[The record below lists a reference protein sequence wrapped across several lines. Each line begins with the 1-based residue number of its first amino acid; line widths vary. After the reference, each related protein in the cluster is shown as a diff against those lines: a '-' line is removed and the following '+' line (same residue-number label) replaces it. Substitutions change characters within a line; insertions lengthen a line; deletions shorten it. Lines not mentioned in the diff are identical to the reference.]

1 MEQRSVSAG
10 QRIEWLPV
18 ASLLLAMLLWAS
30 SFVALKLAFRSYH
43 PMVVIFGRMFI
54 ASLCF
59 LVFIPS
65 FRRIRFR
72 RRDLKYLVIM
82 AVCEP
87 CLYFVFEAKAMEYT
101 TASQAGMITAM
112 MPLLVAVLAWTFLR
126 ERVSPLTL
134 VGFMMA
140 IAGACWLSLASVSD
154 AYAPNPMLGNF
165 YEFIAMICA
174 AGYTVALKH
183 LSADYPPL
191 FMTAFQAFLGSLF
204 FFPFLLLPQ
213 TTLPTE
219 FILVPALAIL
229 YLGVFITLAAYACY
243 NFGVS
248 RVPAS
253 QAAGFVNLIPVF
265 AVILAMLILGET
277 MNFQQYLASGLVF
290 IGVLVSRHGGKTLP
304 PEITMPLETAG
315 SLAATKDS
323 ALSQTGP

>member
-1 MEQRSVSAG
+1 MQRVDSKGRMSG
-10 QRIEWLPV
+10 WLPV

-59 LVFIPS
+59 LVFVPS
-65 FRRIRFR
+65 FRKIRFR
-72 RRDLKYLVIM
+72 RRDLKYLFIM

-87 CLYFVFEAKAMEYT
+87 CLYFVFEAKAIQYT

-112 MPLLVAVLAWTFLR
+112 MPLLVAVLAWSFLG
-126 ERVSPLTL
+126 ERVRGLTL
-134 VGFMMA
+134 AGFGMA
-140 IAGACWLSLASVSD
+140 ILGACWLSLSGVSD
-154 AYAPNPMLGNF
+154 TYAPNPLLGNI
-165 YEFIAMICA
+165 YEFVAMICA
-174 AGYTVALKH
+174 AGYTVSLKH

-191 FMTAFQAFLGSLF
+191 FMTAFQAFLGSVF

-213 TTLPTE
+213 TVLPTE
-219 FILVPALAIL
+219 FILVPALAIV
-229 YLGVFITLAAYACY
+229 YLGVFITLGAYAFY

-265 AVILAMLILGET
+265 SVILAMLILGESMT
-277 MNFQQYLASGLVF
+277 FQQYLASILVF
-290 IGVLVSRHGGKTLP
+290 AGVLISRYGGRTRPSEPVTPIDP
-304 PEITMPLETAG
+304 PSRQLTVL
-315 SLAATKDS
+315 
-323 ALSQTGP
+323 